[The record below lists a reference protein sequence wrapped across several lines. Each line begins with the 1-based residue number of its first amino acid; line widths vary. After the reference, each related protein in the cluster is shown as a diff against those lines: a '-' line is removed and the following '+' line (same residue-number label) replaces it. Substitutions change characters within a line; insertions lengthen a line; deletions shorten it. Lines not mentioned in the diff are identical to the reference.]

1 MTTIDEIRKRLE
13 VLQPLSIEVE
23 DESALHAGH
32 AGARSGG
39 GHYRL
44 TIVSDAFAGHGT
56 LARHRMIYDA
66 LGELMRGRIHAL
78 AIRALTRAEGA
89 DTTTGREATHNRKE
103 AR

>member
-1 MTTIDEIRKRLE
+1 LNTIDQIRHRLE
-13 VLQPLSIEVE
+13 ALQPQCVEIE

-44 TIVSDAFAGHGT
+44 TIVADGFAGRGT

-66 LGELMRGRIHAL
+66 LGELMRGPIHAL
-78 AIRALTRAEGA
+78 AIRALTRAEFSE
-89 DTTTGREATHNRKE
+89 TSTGREATHNPKE
-103 AR
+103 T

>member
-13 VLQPLSIEVE
+13 ALQPLAVAVE
-23 DESALHAGH
+23 DDSALHAGH

-44 TIVSDAFAGHGT
+44 TIVADAFAGKGT

-66 LGELMRGRIHAL
+66 LGDLMQGRIHAL
-78 AIRALTRAEGA
+78 AIRAQTCAEGA
-89 DTTTGREATHNRKE
+89 EITTGRQATQPE
-103 AR
+103 GS